1 MDRNTRGW
9 HRRRN
14 GNERGTSIVEAAIVI
29 PLLMT
34 VLFGIIEFG
43 FAYNDYLAL
52 RSAAREGARIA
63 AVNNG
68 CLGSAASVAPCG
80 NADSE
85 RNDLLADTIKKSDQ
99 LSAKKDIAIS
109 VWLPDGSAAA
119 NRAVGKDVAVS
130 LSTQMKSRTG
140 LFAPFIDPITLKAT
154 ARMRLEQKPTYSA
167 GDASCSDLAGTKN
180 GAGPAPA
187 C

>member
-1 MDRNTRGW
+1 MGRR
-9 HRRRN
+9 HAPRRRAKR
-14 GNERGTSIVEAAIVI
+14 NERGTTIVEAAIVI

-68 CLGSAASVAPCG
+68 CLGSAAAACG
-80 NADSE
+80 SAAAQRD
-85 RNDLLADTIKKSDQ
+85 DLLADTVTKSDQ
-99 LSAKKDIAIS
+99 LSTEKDIAVS
-109 VWLPDGSAAA
+109 VWLPDGST
-119 NRAVGKDVAVS
+119 AVGKDVAVT

-154 ARMRLEQKPTYSA
+154 ARMRLEQKPTYT
-167 GDASCSDLAGTKN
+167 AGTACNDVN
-180 GAGPAPA
+180 GTKAAAGPVPA